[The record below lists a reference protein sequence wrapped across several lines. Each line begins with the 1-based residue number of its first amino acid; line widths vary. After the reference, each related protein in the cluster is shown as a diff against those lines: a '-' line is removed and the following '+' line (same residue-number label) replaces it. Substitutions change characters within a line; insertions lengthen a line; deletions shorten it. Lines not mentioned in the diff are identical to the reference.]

1 MKKYY
6 LQGFLAVAVLVG
18 AAFVAC
24 DEEAHTSTS
33 GTTFTKMEMEFAYEV
48 SDDLLSVADITFV
61 YTNPAGE
68 ITEVTTP
75 LATKSWS
82 QIFTTETLPAGF
94 SVEVKVAMKPDLT
107 LDKERYVLTYSW
119 TDTFREYRSDEKVH
133 WSDGPDTDSESV
145 TLTPN
150 PSDPQA
156 LAAQIQSALNLMNRV
171 YRYEVAADPD
181 GSGYEVT
188 DND

>member
-68 ITEVTTP
+68 TTTVDTP
-75 LATKSWS
+75 LSEKQWS
-82 QIFTTETLPAGF
+82 QKFTTDTLPSGF
-94 SVEVKVAMKPDLT
+94 SVEVAVAMKPDLT

-133 WSDGPDTDSESV
+133 WSDGPDTDSETV
-145 TLTPN
+145 TLSAN
-150 PSDPQA
+150 PSDPSA
-156 LAAQIQSALNLMNRV
+156 LATQIQSALDLMNRT
-171 YRYEVAADPD
+171 YRYEIFPDPD

>member
-6 LQGFLAVAVLVG
+6 LQGILAAAILVG

-24 DEEAHTSTS
+24 DEEEHTSTS
-33 GTTFTKMEMEFAYEV
+33 GTTFEKMEMDFTYEV
-48 SDDLLSVADITFV
+48 SDDLLAVADITFV

-68 ITEVTTP
+68 TTEVDTP
-75 LATKSWS
+75 LASKRWTQTFMAES
-82 QIFTTETLPAGF
+82 LPAGF
-94 SVEVKVAMKPDLT
+94 VVEVKVAMKQGVT
-107 LDKERYVLTYSW
+107 LDKAQYVLTYGW
-119 TDTFREYRSDEKVH
+119 TDAFREYRSDAKVH
-133 WSDGPDTDSESV
+133 WKDGPDTDSESV

-156 LAAQIQSALNLMNRV
+156 LVAQIQSALNLMNRV